1 MSTNSKITESNIH
14 LLEDFPTPAYQQ
26 WREVAEKTLNGAN
39 LDENLVSDTYE
50 GIRLQPLYRLEDI
63 KKYPFLSTLPGN
75 FPYLRGTNEIGNQ
88 HEPWKVSQ
96 ELTYSD
102 PEEFNQAVRNDLE
115 KGQTM
120 LHLVLDEKRWIDPL
134 DQEKVNSRGVI
145 IASLQDIHKAFKDI
159 NTEEVPIYIEPGIS
173 GFPFFATFMAHI
185 IQQNQSPKRVRGCI
199 GIDPIGQL
207 VQKGDLPF
215 SINQAYNMMAEIT
228 KWSMKHS
235 PELKTIV
242 VKTHPYHNA
251 GGNAVQEL
259 AFAIATGLEYLR
271 TMENHQISIDDVAMR
286 IGFSFSIGSNLFM
299 EIAKFRAARML
310 WARIVKELGGNDTS
324 QKMFIHARTCV
335 WTKTIH
341 DPYVN
346 ILRGTIEAFGGII
359 GGVNSLHVSPFDEA
373 IGPPNEFSRRIAR
386 NTQLILENEANLSKV
401 TDPAGGS
408 WYIETL
414 TYSLAEKAWEL
425 FQQIENLGGMYNSL
439 IDGFPQETVA
449 ATAED
454 RMNKIKSRNEK
465 IVGTNIFPNLDE
477 NPWGTDV
484 NIEQVQTRGKNDE
497 LNNINHLNSNVESA
511 LLQDL
516 LEKFTK
522 NNSIE
527 NAIQAVK
534 AGVTMDELLQAMCV
548 TTNMNP
554 SVRRFNFHRA
564 AEPFESLREHAEKY
578 KHKIGY
584 LPKVFVAKI
593 GPVST
598 YKHHADFVTEFLKV
612 GGFQVSQHEEYQSNS
627 EALHAFQSSKSN
639 IVVIL
644 CKEEKFP
651 EVVPSLAKRLKQC
664 KSDVT
669 ILLAGYPPTDDR
681 ERYMKEGVDDFIH
694 SKINFYEKLVT
705 LQIKGGIREC
715 TK

>member
-1 MSTNSKITESNIH
+1 VTIDSKVTESKTQ
-14 LLEDFPTPAYQQ
+14 LFEEFPRPTFQQ
-26 WREVAEKTLNGAN
+26 WREVAEVSLKGAK
-39 LDENLVSDTYE
+39 LEENVVTDTYE
-50 GIRLQPLYRLEDI
+50 GIRLQPLYSREDI
-63 KKYPFLSTLPGN
+63 EKYPFLSTLPGD

-96 ELTYSD
+96 ELAYSD

-120 LHLVLDEKRWIDPL
+120 LHLVLDEKRWIEPL
-134 DQEKVNSRGVI
+134 DQEKVNSRGVS
-145 IASLQDIHKAFKDI
+145 IASLQDIHKAFKNI
-159 NTEEVPIYIEPGIS
+159 NMEEVPIYIEPGIS
-173 GFPFFATFMAHI
+173 GFPFFATFMAYI
-185 IQQNQSPKRVRGCI
+185 IKQNQCPNSVRGCI

-207 VQKGDLPF
+207 VQKGDLPY

-228 KWSMKHS
+228 RWSMKHS
-235 PELKTIV
+235 PELKTIEV
-242 VKTHPYHNA
+242 QTHPYHNA

-271 TMENHQISIDDVAMR
+271 TLGNHHISIDDAAKR
-286 IGFSFSIGSNLFM
+286 IAFSFSIGSNLFM

-324 QKMFIHARTCV
+324 QKMFIHARTSA

-373 IGPPNEFSRRIAR
+373 IGRPNEFSGRIAR
-386 NTQLILENEANLSKV
+386 NTQMILENEANLSKV

-414 TYSLAEKAWEL
+414 TYTLAEKAWEL
-425 FQQIENLGGMYNSL
+425 FQQIENIGGMYNSL
-439 IDGFPQETVA
+439 IEGFPQETVA
-449 ATAED
+449 GTAEE
-454 RMNKIKSRNEK
+454 RMNNIKSRKEK
-465 IVGTNIFPNLDE
+465 IVGTNIYPNLDE
-477 NPWGTDV
+477 NPLGSYV
-484 NIEQVQTRGKNDE
+484 NIEQIQTPVKNNE
-497 LNNINHLNSNVESA
+497 PNTINHLNFTVESV
-511 LLQDL
+511 LLQDSYK
-516 LEKFTK
+516 KFTE
-522 NNSIE
+522 NNSLE
-527 NAIQAVK
+527 NAIKAAE
-534 AGVTMDELLQAMCV
+534 AGVTIDELLQAMCS
-548 TTNMNP
+548 TTIMNP
-554 SVRRFNFHRA
+554 SVRPFSFHRA

-578 KHKIGY
+578 KRKNGH
-584 LPKVFVAKI
+584 PPEVFI
-593 GPVST
+593 LSFGPVST
-598 YKHHADFVTEFLKV
+598 YKHHSDFVTEFLKV
-612 GGFQVSQHEEYQSNS
+612 GGFHITQHEEYQSIS
-627 EALHAFQSSKSN
+627 EAIYAFQSSKSN

-644 CKEEKFP
+644 CKDERFP
-651 EVVPSLAKRLKQC
+651 EVVPFLANRLKQC
-664 KSDVT
+664 KSDAT
-669 ILLAGYPPTDDR
+669 ILLAGYPSTDDR

-694 SKINFYEKLVT
+694 SNSNYYEKLVN